1 MSFKNNLNQSSL
13 LSFLLYKKKTKIH
26 KIFPVL
32 FGGKANKIFVKENV
46 TYHKIPTPRKQS
58 QNKQI
63 IKKIKNPEKNKMKTK
78 KRTPTATLRKET
90 AMATLKKLTSTATHK
105 DKRRRRKNKKKNKN
119 RDHVKADVSKR

>member
-46 TYHKIPTPRKQS
+46 TYHKIPPPRKQS

-63 IKKIKNPEKNKMKTK
+63 IKKIKK
-78 KRTPTATLRKET
+78 
-90 AMATLKKLTSTATHK
+90 S
-105 DKRRRRKNKKKNKN
+105 
-119 RDHVKADVSKR
+119 